1 MKTKIFKKILIFIL
15 FLMMLSS
22 CGEENIVFDIKCSET
37 TMEVSMTTNIYVTTN
52 VDITVNNLT
61 PQILEIVATQSD
73 AITVKAIE
81 AGIGEIEIQA
91 KDEVKKVTITVIKK
105 DIAIIPTSL
114 NVRIK
119 EEGPYYVGSTYHLD
133 CNVEPSGALKNIYYN
148 YNENNM
154 IIDETKQEVTF
165 LEAGIFKIA
174 CYSYDNME
182 IEQILEVDVEYNPD
196 LEMYRILFVGNS
208 LTKSVSNNN
217 YSIPDIVSNMIKA
230 DGVPVLCEMNVAGGA
245 SLMDQ
250 KQKVAN
256 YLNKNRYTHVVL
268 QEQSAG
274 PILHFDKFE
283 KAVLD
288 ISKMVKTN
296 KAKLVL
302 YQTWAYNVNYWN
314 GMTKKEMQL
323 ALVEAYENVGKQV
336 GASINPAGLAF
347 ERYEAQNDDLPS
359 LYYDMNHPST
369 YGAYL
374 SACVHYASITGRKSD
389 DNTYMMPGI
398 ENEIAEII
406 QKIADEVVFNN

>member
-1 MKTKIFKKILIFIL
+1 MKTKIFKKILMLML
-15 FLMMLSS
+15 FLVMLSS
-22 CGEENIVFDIKCSET
+22 CGEENIVLDVRCSENT
-37 TMEVSMTTNIYVTTN
+37 IEVAMTTDIYVTTN
-52 VDITVNNLT
+52 VDININNLT
-61 PQILEIVATQSD
+61 PQILEIVETQND
-73 AITVKAIE
+73 IITVK
-81 AGIGEIEIQA
+81 GINEGVGEIEIQA
-91 KDEVKKVTITVIKK
+91 KDEIKTATINVIKK
-105 DIAIIPTSL
+105 NIIPTSL
-114 NVRIK
+114 NVKIK
-119 EEGPYYVGSTYHLD
+119 EDGPYYIGNTYHLD

-154 IIDETKQEVTF
+154 IIDETTQEVTF

-182 IEQILEVDVEYNPD
+182 IEQMLEVDVEYNPEV
-196 LEMYRILFVGNS
+196 EMYRILFVGNS

-230 DGVPVLCEMNVAGGA
+230 DGVPVLCEINVAGGA

-274 PILHFDKFE
+274 PILHYDKFE

-296 KAKLVL
+296 KAKLIL

-347 ERYEAQNDDLPS
+347 ERYEAQNNNLPS

-374 SACVHYASITGRKSD
+374 SACVHYASITGRKSA

-398 ENEIAEII
+398 ENEMVEII

>member
-1 MKTKIFKKILIFIL
+1 MKTKIFKKILMLML
-15 FLMMLSS
+15 FLVMLSS
-22 CGEENIVFDIKCSET
+22 CGEENIVLDVRCSENT
-37 TMEVSMTTNIYVTTN
+37 IEVAMTTDIYVTTN
-52 VDITVNNLT
+52 VDININNLT
-61 PQILEIVATQSD
+61 PQILEIVETQND
-73 AITVKAIE
+73 IITVK
-81 AGIGEIEIQA
+81 GINEGVGEIEIQA
-91 KDEVKKVTITVIKK
+91 KDEIKTATINVIKK
-105 DIAIIPTSL
+105 DIIPTSL
-114 NVRIK
+114 NVKIK
-119 EEGPYYVGSTYHLD
+119 EDGPYYIGNTYHLD

-154 IIDETKQEVTF
+154 IIDETTKEVTF

-182 IEQILEVDVEYNPD
+182 IEQMLEVDVEYNPEV
-196 LEMYRILFVGNS
+196 EMYRILFVGNS

-230 DGVPVLCEMNVAGGA
+230 DGVPVLCEINVAGGA

-274 PILHFDKFE
+274 PILHYDKFE

-296 KAKLVL
+296 KAKLIL

-347 ERYEAQNDDLPS
+347 ERYEAQNNNLPS

-374 SACVHYASITGRKSD
+374 SACVHYASITGRKSA

-398 ENEIAEII
+398 ENEMVEII